1 MTAIGLPHPAPRRG
15 LATRL
20 LLAQAVVLIAGTVTA
35 GVVALV
41 VGPPL
46 FHQHLLEA
54 GHSEGSAEL
63 SHIEQAYRDASAI
76 SLGIAL
82 LTALVAALAVIFF
95 LTRRI
100 RAALAALTSAAAA
113 VSRGRYDVR
122 VPASD
127 AGAEF
132 DALST
137 AFNEMAGRLDAVED
151 TRRRLLSD
159 LAHEMRTPIATLSAY
174 LEGADDGVVEWG
186 TATSQVLREQTDR
199 LAKLAGD
206 IDDVSRAQ
214 EGRVVLQRKPELVG
228 DLVWAAAEAARAAF
242 TRKGVNL
249 LADPSG
255 APGATVLVDRQRM
268 AQVLDNLLGN
278 ALRHAPPGGVVRI
291 GCQLHEKS
299 VQLVV
304 SDNGDGI
311 AAEPLRHVFERFY
324 RADSARDRAHGG
336 SGIGLTISK
345 ALVEAHG
352 GIIDAHS
359 AGLGLG
365 ATFTVTLPSTNDRVF
380 QPR

>member
-1 MTAIGLPHPAPRRG
+1 MTAIGGPHPAPRRG
-15 LATRL
+15 LATWL
-20 LLAQAVVLIAGTVTA
+20 LLAQAVVLIAGTFTA

-46 FHQHLLEA
+46 IHQHLLEA

-291 GCQLHEKS
+291 GSQLHEKS

-304 SDNGDGI
+304 
-311 AAEPLRHVFERFY
+311 
-324 RADSARDRAHGG
+324 
-336 SGIGLTISK
+336 
-345 ALVEAHG
+345 
-352 GIIDAHS
+352 
-359 AGLGLG
+359 
-365 ATFTVTLPSTNDRVF
+365 
-380 QPR
+380 